1 MFSLIIPVYKN
12 SQSIPELLTVIDRLN
27 KKLENQLEV
36 IFVIDGNPENEFE
49 ILKSQLPKYKFK
61 SQLVSHS
68 KNFGSFAAIKTGLEY
83 ANGQY
88 FATLAADLQEPP
100 ELIEKI
106 FIELLKNKFDIVIGN
121 RITRNDGRQNI
132 FFSNLFWKF
141 YKKYIIKE
149 IPLNGV
155 DLFGCNKKVRDI
167 LISLK
172 ENNSSLI
179 GLLFWIGFKR
189 KFIDYK
195 RIKRKYGKSAWNFKR
210 KLNYMMDSIFSFTDL
225 PIKILIKIGI
235 FGVLLSVILSLL
247 VLISKL
253 IGSITVPGYT
263 ATLLIMSFFS
273 SLNIL
278 SFGIIGLYLWRT
290 YENTKFRPN
299 TIVMDLL
306 KFNQ

>member
-12 SQSIPELLTVIDRLN
+12 SQSLPELLVVINGLN
-27 KKLENQLEV
+27 QKLKNQLETV
-36 IFVIDGNPENEFE
+36 FVIDGNPENEFAF
-49 ILKSQLPKYKFK
+49 LKNNLLKYKFK
-61 SQLVSHS
+61 SQLISHS

-106 FIELLKNKFDIVIGN
+106 FTELSKNNFDIVIGN
-121 RITRNDGRQNI
+121 RIARKDGFKNTI
-132 FFSNLFWKF
+132 FSNLFWKF
-141 YKKYIIKE
+141 YKKYVIKE
-149 IPLNGV
+149 IPINGV
-155 DLFGCNKKVRDI
+155 DLFGCNKKVRDN
-167 LISLK
+167 LINLK
-172 ENNSSLI
+172 ESNSSLI

-195 RIKRKYGKSAWNFKR
+195 RTKRKYGKSAWNLKR
-210 KLNYMMDSIFSFTDL
+210 KMNYMMDSIFSFTDL
-225 PIKILIKIGI
+225 PIKILIKIGV
-235 FGVLLSVILSLL
+235 FGVLLSVALSLL
-247 VLISKL
+247 VIISKL
-253 IGSITVPGYT
+253 IGNITVPGYT
-263 ATLLIMSFFS
+263 ATFLIMSFFS

-290 YENTKFRPN
+290 YENTKSRPN
-299 TIVMDLL
+299 SIVMETL